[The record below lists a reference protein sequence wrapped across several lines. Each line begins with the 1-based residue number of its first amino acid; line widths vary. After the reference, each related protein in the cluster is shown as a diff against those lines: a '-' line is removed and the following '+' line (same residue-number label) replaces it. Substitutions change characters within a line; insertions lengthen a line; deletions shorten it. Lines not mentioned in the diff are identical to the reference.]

1 MNVLLL
7 ITGAVFTIVW
17 GVAHLFPTKSVVKG
31 FGEISEDNK
40 RIITMEWI
48 NEGLTLIFLG
58 LLIIL
63 STILGEA
70 GSQLTFVIHLAVS
83 TMLIA
88 MSILSLFTGFKISFI
103 PFKLCPVIFSLS
115 AILILLGTFI

>member
-70 GSQLTFVIHLAVS
+70 GSQLTYVIHLAVS